1 MIGVVGRAQQS
12 IDAARERGTATLR
25 TARGRYRWFDHL
37 ARAYERYQDR
47 RGDRLAAAMTYFG
60 FLSFF
65 PLVALAY
72 ALLGYL
78 VAVSER
84 ARDYLVKA
92 IGSVLPGLSEQLPVQ
107 QVAQAKAAAGIIGL
121 VGLLIVGLGWVAALR
136 ESLRVIWGNDP
147 GGGGNFLV
155 KKAMDIGLLVFL
167 GATLIASVAMS
178 TVATGATHEVLEQ
191 LGLAGVLGMGTMLWM
206 LSLGVA
212 VVFDTVIFLVMF
224 SRLSGTQA
232 PWQHLLRGALFGA
245 VGFELLKLIA
255 TLLIGTTMRNPVYA
269 SFAVVAGLLVWI
281 DAVSRFVLF
290 AAAWTATRSVVMDVD
305 GAAPEPARTRESG
318 RTEPSAPA
326 AAARGF
332 IPRDLAVTSRVR
344 RKITRR

>member
-1 MIGVVGRAQQS
+1 MMGVVARAQRS
-12 IDAARERGTATLR
+12 IDAARERATGTLR
-25 TARGRYRWFDHL
+25 AARGRYRWFDHL
-37 ARAYERYQDR
+37 ARAYERYQER

-78 VAVSER
+78 VAVSEK

-92 IGSVLPGLSEQLPVQ
+92 IDSVLPGLSDRLPVE
-107 QVAQAKAAAGIIGL
+107 QVAHAKAAAGIIGL
-121 VGLLIVGLGWVAALR
+121 VGLLLVGLGWVAALR
-136 ESLRVIWGNDP
+136 ESMREIWGNDP

-155 KKAMDIGLLVFL
+155 KKGMDIGLLAFL

-191 LGLAGVLGMGTMLWM
+191 LGLAGVPGMGTMLWM

-212 VVFDTVIFLVMF
+212 VVFDAVIFLVMF
-224 SRLSGTQA
+224 SKLSGTQA
-232 PWQHLLRGALFGA
+232 PWPQLLRGALFGA

-255 TLLIGTTMRNPVYA
+255 TLLIGSTMRNPVYA

-281 DAVSRFVLF
+281 DVVSRFVLF
-290 AAAWTATRSVVMDVD
+290 AAAWTATRTVVLDVD
-305 GAAPEPARTRESG
+305 AAGPESARTLEPE

-326 AAARGF
+326 AAARGV
-332 IPRDLAVTSRVR
+332 IPRDLALGADKK